1 MFILKLAWK
10 NLWRNRV
17 RSAITMA
24 AIFFAVLLSVL
35 TSSLKTGIFDN
46 LINNLVGLYSGY
58 IQIHQ
63 KGYWDDQLL
72 DNALQTS
79 ASAEKKILSNS
90 NVLHL
95 SARLESFA
103 LASTGEITKGCRIIG
118 INPPEEDK
126 ITLLASK
133 LVQGKYLEEKDNGIL
148 VAEGFLKRIKLNLN
162 DTLILLGQ
170 GYHGS
175 TAAGKYPIK
184 GIVRFGL
191 ADLNDNVI
199 YMPLLLAQDMYGA
212 QNMATSYA
220 LSLGRVNE
228 LDLTAKAIQV
238 SLGDAFEVMTWEEMM
253 PDIKQHISSDTQSML
268 VVQAILYLLI
278 SFGIFGTLL
287 MMMAERKY
295 ELGML
300 VAIGM
305 KKARLAW
312 LLVLESVMTVFLGCI
327 AGIAASIPVVY
338 YFNKYPIR
346 ITGDMAKAYEQFGFE
361 AIFPT
366 SLGPSNFISQGIIVL
381 LIGLVLSLYPVYT
394 VWKLN
399 PVEAMKK

>member
-35 TSSLKTGIFDN
+35 TSSLKNGIFDN

-72 DNALQTS
+72 DNALQTT
-79 ASAEKKILSNS
+79 ASSEKKILSNT

-118 INPPEEDK
+118 INPPEENK

-133 LVQGKYLEEKDNGIL
+133 LIQGKYLEEKDNGIL
-148 VAEGFLKRIKLNLN
+148 VAEGFLKRVKLHLN

-212 QNMATSYA
+212 QNMATSYV

-228 LDLTAKAIQV
+228 LDITAKAIQG
-238 SLGDAFEVMTWEEMM
+238 SLGDAFELMTWEEMM

-338 YFNKYPIR
+338 YFNRYPIR

-381 LIGLVLSLYPVYT
+381 LIGLILSLYPVYT

>member
-35 TSSLKTGIFDN
+35 TSSLKNGIFDN

-63 KGYWDDQLL
+63 KGYWNDQLL

-148 VAEGFLKRIKLNLN
+148 VAEGFLKRIKLHLN

-199 YMPLLLAQDMYGA
+199 YIPLLLAQDMYGA

-228 LDLTAKAIQV
+228 LDLTAKAIQG